1 MEYKDIVDLLDD
13 KHKTGDQNLNE
24 ETLDEASWSPY
35 ANRLRELEIDLLDL
49 NGAINQLYDLLKVRM
64 KLNNVILSVK
74 NINDKFKQLENETNL
89 DVVIDVL
96 GDIENDAKRFDALT
110 RFGMDDYRQLIKIL
124 PSYYK
129 TLDDTYSLIRNM
141 MTKIPTIRKM
151 QKGKRFFSTA
161 ADAIRSL
168 FK

>member
-13 KHKTGDQNLNE
+13 KHKTGDQDLNE
-24 ETLDEASWSPY
+24 ETLEESSWSPY

-64 KLNNVILSVK
+64 KLNNVIISVK
-74 NINDKFKQLENETNL
+74 NINEKFKQLENETNL

-96 GDIENDAKRFDALT
+96 AEIETDARKFDALT

-129 TLDDTYSLIRNM
+129 TLDDTYAIVRNLM
-141 MTKIPTIRKM
+141 NKIPGIRKM
-151 QKGKRFFSTA
+151 QKGKRFFSNA
-161 ADAIRSL
+161 ADAIRGL
-168 FK
+168 FR